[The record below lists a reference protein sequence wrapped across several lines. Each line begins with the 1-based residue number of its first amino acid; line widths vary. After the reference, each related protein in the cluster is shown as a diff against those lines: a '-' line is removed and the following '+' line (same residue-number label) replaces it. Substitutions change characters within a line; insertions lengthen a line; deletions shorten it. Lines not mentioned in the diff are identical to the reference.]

1 MPIAASRSDS
11 GTSPAVGA
19 ASAVPSS
26 SPPSPRHSIGTRYCR
41 RPTNG
46 CVPPASTTPSPR
58 SLAHESW
65 SPSPTPS
72 SPGTRRGSQNHPPTA
87 PTLNRRNRNEKHGC
101 FFRALDAL
109 AVDDRGRWA
118 GLTIGLLAAQH
129 VERVVDAIER

>member
-101 FFRALDAL
+101 FFGPRRFLVRPQVRAVEEGHAERDA
-109 AVDDRGRWA
+109 A
-118 GLTIGLLAAQH
+118 LLH
-129 VERVVDAIER
+129 KL